1 MNCKFTISRSGPSGR
16 GKARNSRMRTAFF
29 GGTFDPVH
37 RGHLAIAQAV
47 LDRGLADRVLFVP
60 APTPPHKT
68 DQPVTPFEQRFAM
81 LALALEGHKNFG
93 LSDMERH
100 RTGKSYTID
109 SLEALSADAN
119 RGETLLLIGADSLC
133 QLHTWK
139 RPHDLVKSY
148 RLITYPRY
156 GEIPEPARL
165 RPFWNEEEIARML
178 ASVIPDAPHFPVSS
192 TEIREM
198 LKKGDLESASA
209 FVTGRIMEYI
219 TDQHLYGTGGTE
231 NFPAPTVNKEKRKT
245 GRTEEFMANEKK
257 IEAEDIVKLCEEI
270 AYDRKAEN
278 IIRIDLKE
286 LPAVTDYFL
295 LCTAS
300 SEPHIRAIVERIQR
314 DVLEKLKVKPLH
326 VDGSPE
332 SRWSI
337 VDFGSVMVHVMTEES
352 RTRYQ
357 LEDLWGDAP
366 KTDAVKRIEAAL
378 RRRAVSTKE
387 KEAAK

>member
-1 MNCKFTISRSGPSGR
+1 
-16 GKARNSRMRTAFF
+16 
-29 GGTFDPVH
+29 
-37 RGHLAIAQAV
+37 
-47 LDRGLADRVLFVP
+47 
-60 APTPPHKT
+60 
-68 DQPVTPFEQRFAM
+68 
-81 LALALEGHKNFG
+81 
-93 LSDMERH
+93 
-100 RTGKSYTID
+100 
-109 SLEALSADAN
+109 
-119 RGETLLLIGADSLC
+119 
-133 QLHTWK
+133 
-139 RPHDLVKSY
+139 
-148 RLITYPRY
+148 
-156 GEIPEPARL
+156 
-165 RPFWNEEEIARML
+165 
-178 ASVIPDAPHFPVSS
+178 
-192 TEIREM
+192 
-198 LKKGDLESASA
+198 
-209 FVTGRIMEYI
+209 
-219 TDQHLYGTGGTE
+219 
-231 NFPAPTVNKEKRKT
+231 
-245 GRTEEFMANEKK
+245 MANEKK